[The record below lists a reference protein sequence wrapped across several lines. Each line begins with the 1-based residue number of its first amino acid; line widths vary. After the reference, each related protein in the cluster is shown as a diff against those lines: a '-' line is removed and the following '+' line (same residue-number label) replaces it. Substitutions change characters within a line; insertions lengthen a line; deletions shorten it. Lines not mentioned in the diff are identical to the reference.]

1 MAIKYNN
8 QDVKRIYYDGDPVYT
23 LKKYG
28 TIVWK
33 KPYTVRAL
41 PSEGEVSFI
50 VDPFQSDAMLQKVS
64 PYKDLIGISPNGISI
79 DGSVIAQRSGYD
91 QRITFHYNPIGK
103 VIDYSSLFWNT
114 EPGGTK
120 VL

>member
-1 MAIKYNN
+1 MAIKYDN
-8 QDVKRIYYDGDPVYT
+8 QNVKRIYYDGDPVYT
-23 LKKYG
+23 LKKDG

-41 PSEGEVSFI
+41 PSEGEVSF
-50 VDPFQSDAMLQKVS
+50 VLDPFQSDQMLQKVS

-79 DGSVIAQRSGYD
+79 DGSIIAQRSGYD